1 MLSGI
6 FGSGIG
12 LRLQREDSEMAE
24 SIMLHFADNPK
35 YIQDIRNALRETGML
50 DETACT
56 VRLRLKDS
64 FKQTSLYTKEYVW
77 VTERMK
83 SPRDGVAGLD
93 AYRIEGPF
101 T

>member
-1 MLSGI
+1 
-6 FGSGIG
+6 
-12 LRLQREDSEMAE
+12 
-24 SIMLHFADNPK
+24 
-35 YIQDIRNALRETGML
+35 ML

-77 VTERMK
+77 VTERVK